1 MVNYLTVHLSLVHYG
16 SSKRH
21 LHRRRIRVAVFEGA
35 DTSSSARGGWC
46 AEYKSP
52 DALIT
57 LVVDEEEYDF
67 HIDARPGYKASAM
80 TEVLKTAESRGLE
93 LLDEDECE
101 PEILE
106 DGTVRIYLAPV
117 TEYAVAQTAVPVRP
131 VRSMVRRTAGTFAL
145 AACVA
150 SALLLPS
157 PVGTSYPDAISEV
170 FDSISINDPGAVEP
184 APEPTPPNEGVLSGL
199 ESPGDPAAV
208 PARTSESLRPKGR
221 VEQAAYR
228 SRDRRQAEG
237 THPHHHVHR
246 LHRGQVEPDRLARPD
261 GPARV
266 IQAARLAGSR

>member
-1 MVNYLTVHLSLVHYG
+1 MEH
-16 SSKRH
+16 
-21 LHRRRIRVAVFEGA
+21 FEGA
-35 DTSSSARGGWC
+35 VTSSARGGWC
-46 AEYKSP
+46 GGYQSP

-57 LVVDEEEYDF
+57 LVVDEAEYDF
-67 HIDARPGYKASAM
+67 HIDARPGYKASVM
-80 TEVLKTAESRGLE
+80 REVLKAAESRGLE

-117 TEYAVAQTAVPVRP
+117 TEYAVVQTVAPIRP
-131 VRSMVRRTAGTFAL
+131 ARSMVRRAAGTFAL

-170 FDSISINDPGAVEP
+170 FDSITIDEPGPVEP
-184 APEPTPPNEGVLSGL
+184 APEPMSPNEGVLSGT
-199 ESPGDPAAV
+199 EPPGNSAAV
-208 PARTSESLRPKGR
+208 PARASESLRSKGR
-221 VEQAAYR
+221 VEQAADR

-237 THPHHHVHR
+237 AHSHHHVHR

-266 IQAARLAGSR
+266 IQAARSAGSR